1 MAKCK
6 AITKDGKPCRANAQ
20 TGKDYCFLHDPEKVE
35 AVKAARSKGGASLK
49 VIDPKRFKPWRGT
62 GGDVTVLQS
71 PTPQDIV
78 NLLADTIDEVKTGQ
92 IDPRVANAVGYLAG
106 SILKAVELTTFDER
120 LAALE
125 EALGVNRK

>member
-6 AITKDGKPCRANAQ
+6 AITKNGTACQANAQ
-20 TGKDYCFLHDPEKVE
+20 TGRDYCFLHDPNKAE
-35 AVKAARSKGGASLK
+35 AVKAARSKGGSSLK

-62 GGDVTVLQS
+62 AGEVTVMKS

-78 NLLADTIDEVKTGQ
+78 NLLADTIDEVKTGT

-106 SILKAVELTTFDER
+106 AIIKAVEVDALVDR
-120 LAALE
+120 LAAIE
-125 EALGVNRK
+125 EAIGVNRK

>member
-1 MAKCK
+1 MPKCK
-6 AITKDGKPCRANAQ
+6 AITNSGKPCQANAQ
-20 TGKDYCFLHDPEKVE
+20 TGKSYCFLHDPEKVE

-49 VIDPKRFKPWRGT
+49 VIDPKRFKPWRGM
-62 GGDVTVLQS
+62 GGDVTVLRS
-71 PTPQDIV
+71 PSPQDIV

>member
-6 AITKDGKPCRANAQ
+6 AINKNGNPCQANAQ
-20 TGKDYCFLHDPEKVE
+20 TGKDYCFIHDPEKAE
-35 AVKAARSKGGASLK
+35 AVKAAQTKGGSSLK
-49 VIDPKRFKPWRGT
+49 VIDPKQFKPWRGM

-106 SILKAVELTTFDER
+106 SILKAVELNTFEER

-125 EALGVNRK
+125 EALGANRK